1 MGAYSVNRESKGSF
15 IEVVCLSP
23 PKRHTIAFLCNF
35 CIIFAIT
42 KISFLANKFAS
53 QSKNCQTFCFNLIHT
68 NHLVIKKPCEYEVFC
83 QSLIKHYTPP
93 FYFLCYIL
101 DI

>member
-1 MGAYSVNRESKGSF
+1 MLIVNPKEVLLRSSVLAHPRDIQLHSF
-15 IEVVCLSP
+15 ATFVS
-23 PKRHTIAFLCNF
+23 FLQ
-35 CIIFAIT
+35 IT
-42 KISFLANKFAS
+42 EISFLANKFVS